1 MTRNLKLIDAVVSLH
16 EIAKLVETET
26 TGNILAVELRYCAD
40 RLHELSIIDNQVN
53 DIIEKA
59 KL

>member
-1 MTRNLKLIDAVVSLH
+1 MTRNLKLIDAVFALH

-26 TGNILAVELRYCAD
+26 VGNILAVDIRRCAD
-40 RLHELSIIDNQVN
+40 SLHELSIIDNQASN
-53 DIIEKA
+53 IIEKA